1 MLDPKSKRLEE
12 IQELETLQKKFDTY
26 VNKHTWL
33 DSTKVVIIKMKG
45 IWFSQYRKSNIKT
58 RSLSMVKDFFF
69 KTKLIDKLK
78 GDCGLQD

>member
-26 VNKHTWL
+26 VNKHAWL

-45 IWFSQYRKSNIKT
+45 IWFS
-58 RSLSMVKDFFF
+58 
-69 KTKLIDKLK
+69 
-78 GDCGLQD
+78 